1 MTYDATNI
9 AKGHLSHSD
18 DLKLLQDVL
27 KNEKFRTL
35 IFYLDFFLFK
45 KTITIN
51 SNYNQNT
58 DLIKWTSLKEKIM
71 RLNSNNDALKK
82 SNVISWWDKYCFYGV
97 QNPSH
102 KVERS
107 NPAKLDE
114 LCWNF
119 YTMVLHQTVNWSFQ
133 IQYMNNLWF

>member
-45 KTITIN
+45 KQSPLIQIIT
-51 SNYNQNT
+51 
-58 DLIKWTSLKEKIM
+58 KI
-71 RLNSNNDALKK
+71 
-82 SNVISWWDKYCFYGV
+82 
-97 QNPSH
+97 P
-102 KVERS
+102 
-107 NPAKLDE
+107 
-114 LCWNF
+114 
-119 YTMVLHQTVNWSFQ
+119 T
-133 IQYMNNLWF
+133 